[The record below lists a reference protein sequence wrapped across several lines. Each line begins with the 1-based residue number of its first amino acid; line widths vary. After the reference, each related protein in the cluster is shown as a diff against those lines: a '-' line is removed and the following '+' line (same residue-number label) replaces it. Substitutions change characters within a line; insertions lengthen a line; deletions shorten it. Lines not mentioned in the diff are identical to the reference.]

1 MARHWRLSAR
11 FSLVLVLLLALSG
24 CAAPQQGAAPKAA
37 TKEPIKLG
45 ALFDLTGATA
55 DVGVPH
61 AEGVRAYIGYINS
74 KGGVNGRPIQLVE
87 VDYAYK
93 VPNAVE
99 AYKKLVEQDK
109 VVAMFGWGT
118 GDTEALKEFISR
130 DKIPFTSGSF
140 AESLANPAQT
150 PYNFLVAPTYS
161 QAARIGLDWAKSK
174 KADAKVA
181 MVYNDTAYGKSPLED
196 AKAYARKIGLTWVGE
211 VVVDLTAADATTQV
225 LELQRLGAEYVL
237 IQETTNA
244 TAVTLK
250 SAQKQGLLG
259 KIQFIGL
266 QYSTDENLVKA
277 ADTAAEGFVGIPAF
291 AFPYEEMAAR
301 AEITEYLRTK
311 NETLESK
318 NQKWIQ
324 GWAFGKIMVEGVR
337 RAGDTVTGESIK
349 AALETFKDF
358 DLGGLGSPLTFT
370 ATDHAGAKKA
380 RVYQVKAGKWQP
392 ITDWLEPQAK

>member
-1 MARHWRLSAR
+1 MHRRPAARIVLSVA
-11 FSLVLVLLLALSG
+11 LVLALALSA
-24 CAAPQQGAAPKAA
+24 CAQAPGAGQPAA
-37 TKEPIKLG
+37 KEPVKLG
-45 ALFDLTGATA
+45 ALFDLSGATA

-61 AEGVRAYIGYINS
+61 AEGVRAYVDYINA
-74 KGGVNGRPIQLVE
+74 KGGVNGRRIQLVE

-99 AYKKLVEQDK
+99 AYKKFRDQDK
-109 VVAMFGWGT
+109 VVAVVGWGT
-118 GDTEALKEFISR
+118 GDTEALKEMIAQDR
-130 DKIPFTSGSF
+130 IPFTSGSF
-140 AESLANPAQT
+140 SESLANPAQT

-161 QAARIGLDWAKSK
+161 QAARIALDWAKGK

-196 AKAYARKIGLTWVGE
+196 AKTYAGKIGLNWVGE

-259 KIQFIGL
+259 KMQFIGL

-277 ADTAAEGFVGIPAF
+277 AGDAAEGFVGVPAF
-291 AFPYEEMAAR
+291 AFPHEEMAAR
-301 AEITEYLRTK
+301 AEIQEYLKTK
-311 NETLESK
+311 NDSLDNKT
-318 NQKWIQ
+318 QKWIQ
-324 GWAFGKIMVEGVR
+324 GWAFGKIMAEGIK
-337 RAGDTVTGESIK
+337 RAGDPVTGESLK
-349 AALETFKDF
+349 AALETLKDF
-358 DLGGLGSPLTFT
+358 DLGGLGSPLTFSP
-370 ATDHAGAKKA
+370 TDHAGAKKA
-380 RVYQVKAGKWQP
+380 RVYQVKGGKWQP
-392 ITDWLEPQAK
+392 ITDWVAPKQ